1 MTPAAR
7 TWSSLLLLLPTLALG
22 KKPVEQAPEPHA
34 LPAATDAASLYGAL
48 EDWERQVL
56 DEEMRVITFGER
68 IEEKPDRIEMLAISI
83 GTLRQPPEAV
93 LSALHAVNDYPDWVT
108 LHPSY
113 KTVEIVGASRM
124 RCGVGDASSPKP
136 KRVMTYEIT
145 PSASGVEWRVLDSGT
160 QIEPDSS
167 LVFEVAPHPKI
178 PGASLVVHRQFGLL
192 PDEGRLQKY
201 LASDDKEGRNRWW
214 KDSNRHAKRLHWAID
229 AALAWPPGAE
239 RKKAYVES
247 YQREFGGK
255 LPYWAQP

>member
-1 MTPAAR
+1 MLRSALAT
-7 TWSSLLLLLPTLALG
+7 SLLFLMLPALALG
-22 KKPVEQAPEPHA
+22 KKKVEQAPEPHA

-48 EDWERQVL
+48 EDWERLVL

-68 IEEKPDRIEMLAISI
+68 IEEKPDRVEMLAVSI

-93 LSALHAVNDYPDWVT
+93 LSALHAVNGYPDWVT
-108 LHPSY
+108 LQPSY

-124 RCGVGDASSPKP
+124 RCGVGDAASPKP

-160 QIEPDSS
+160 QIEPDSTIT
-167 LVFEVAPHPKI
+167 LEVAAHPKM

-201 LASDDKEGRNRWW
+201 LASDDTEGRNRWW
-214 KDSNRHAKRLHWAID
+214 KDSNRHARRLHWAIE
-229 AALAWPPGAE
+229 AALEWPRGA
-239 RKKAYVES
+239 
-247 YQREFGGK
+247 
-255 LPYWAQP
+255 